1 MPSRV
6 VLSSPKVLAI
16 PSKSV
21 FDFVSKPFISL
32 TDAVT
37 LAPFNLSNNCPNPSA
52 TACEPSTKLA
62 CSSVEVV
69 TAD

>member
-1 MPSRV
+1 MSLRV
-6 VLSSPKVLAI
+6 VLSLPKVSAIPCSFVLESPKSA
-16 PSKSV
+16 
-21 FDFVSKPFISL
+21 FISL